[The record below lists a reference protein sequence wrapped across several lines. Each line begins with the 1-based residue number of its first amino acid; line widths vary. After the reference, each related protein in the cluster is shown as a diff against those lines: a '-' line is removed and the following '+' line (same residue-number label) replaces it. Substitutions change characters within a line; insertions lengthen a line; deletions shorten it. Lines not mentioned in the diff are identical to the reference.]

1 MISHLTETQLDGFCR
16 QSLTVAEL
24 LAVDDHL
31 AACESCRQ
39 RLDAALSGDASFAI
53 VQAELLADTP
63 TAHLSFEQT
72 ADFVDGRLAGEAL
85 QMANDHLTV
94 CLQCRAAVEDLQAF
108 RQQVT
113 DDLSREV
120 QPATAETM
128 TFWQRTK
135 EFFNARSPIGIYATA
150 LALLIAGAWL
160 ARQLVLK
167 KDNSQVAITQP
178 SPTVTPSPEIAPVK
192 LLAQLNDGGGKLVLD
207 ERGVLS
213 GAENLPA
220 DRQQQLKQSLIE
232 PRLTRPSALNGL
244 GSPSASLMGGSGKA
258 MFAVIEPVAKVLLAD
273 RPTLRWQPLA
283 GATTYEVEVF
293 DESFNS
299 VLKSEHLQTTSWRV
313 SKPLARGRVFAWQV
327 KAIKDGQE
335 FKAPQPP
342 APLARFRVLAKAE
355 AEKIEQ
361 ARAQFGTSHLLLGRL
376 YAEAGLLD
384 EAEREF
390 SALEKANPDSTVP
403 KQLLEGLR
411 KLQR

>member
-16 QSLTVAEL
+16 QSLTAAEL

-31 AACESCRQ
+31 AACELCRQ
-39 RLDAALSGDASFAI
+39 RLDAALSGDASFAT
-53 VQAELLADTP
+53 VQAELLSDTP
-63 TAHLSFEQT
+63 TAHMSFEQT
-72 ADFVDGRLAGEAL
+72 ADFVDGRLAGDDL
-85 QMANDHLTV
+85 QTANDHLTA

-128 TFWQRTK
+128 TFWQRAK
-135 EFFNARSPIGIYATA
+135 AFFAARSPVGIYATV
-150 LALLIAGAWL
+150 LVLLIVATWL
-160 ARQLVLK
+160 ARQLVFN

-178 SPTVTPSPEIAPVK
+178 SPTAAPSPEIAPVK
-192 LLAQLNDGGGKLVLD
+192 LLAQLNDGDGKLVLD
-207 ERGVLS
+207 ERGVLT
-213 GAENLPA
+213 GADDLPA
-220 DRQQQLKQSLIE
+220 EYQQLLKQLLTE
-232 PRLTRPSALNGL
+232 PRLARSAALNGL
-244 GSPSASLMGGSGKA
+244 GAPSASLMSGGDGKA
-258 MFAVIEPVAKVLLAD
+258 AFTVIEPVAEVLLAD

-283 GATTYEVEVF
+283 GATSYEVEVF

-299 VLKSEHLQTTSWRV
+299 VLKSEQLQTTSWRV

-361 ARAQFGTSHLLLGRL
+361 ARANFASSHLLLGRL
-376 YAEAGLLD
+376 YAEAGLLE

-390 SALEKANPDSTVP
+390 RALQKANPESEVV
-403 KQLLEGLR
+403 KRLLSELG
-411 KLQR
+411 K